1 LQIVKFVPWLIILIE
16 LKQTAGN
23 LARLI
28 LVERSDNQPC
38 PQNNMPAPLSLV
50 MPIIQHAKKEKK
62 KTT

>member
-23 LARLI
+23 

>member
-23 LARLI
+23 

-50 MPIIQHAKKEKK
+50 MPIIQHAKKAKM